1 MRSAVTRLP
10 QWRSGPLH
18 AGTRR
23 PTTSDACVR
32 ARCVGVTH
40 FEKSR
45 WSRFIVTGSSSHTL
59 ERTTI
64 CTSTCAEEPRT
75 AATHR
80 CTGRVAIRCTERTK
94 RLRSEHPPALAH
106 AHSYCYTSA
115 SHRRPHPRLLQLL
128 SACARDSRDVPYGA
142 TRLVGAHD
150 GTPEKYAK
158 RTDQDARDSAR
169 GEARVRKG
177 ARDRRVAAR
186 GTRWAGQ
193 RTAHFSAIRSFSI
206 SLGTNTRPSPTA
218 LMFGNSLRVS

>member
-1 MRSAVTRLP
+1 MSSLQHKHHVAQGGQRHARTLRARGVRSAVTRLP

-115 SHRRPHPRLLQLL
+115 SHRRPHPRLL
-128 SACARDSRDVPYGA
+128 SACARVSRDVPCGA
-142 TRLVGAHD
+142 TRLVVAHD
-150 GTPEKYAK
+150 GTPGRYASGQTRTQGTPPEGRREHEKERAI
-158 RTDQDARDSAR
+158 
-169 GEARVRKG
+169 G
-177 ARDRRVAAR
+177 A
-186 GTRWAGQ
+186 
-193 RTAHFSAIRSFSI
+193 
-206 SLGTNTRPSPTA
+206 
-218 LMFGNSLRVS
+218 